1 VFKVLNLLN
10 GYTCFKVMKQQP
22 HEFRNPCQELFNEKE
37 CCSSKNFNDAK
48 PWHIVQSYDK

>member
-1 VFKVLNLLN
+1 
-10 GYTCFKVMKQQP
+10 MKQQP